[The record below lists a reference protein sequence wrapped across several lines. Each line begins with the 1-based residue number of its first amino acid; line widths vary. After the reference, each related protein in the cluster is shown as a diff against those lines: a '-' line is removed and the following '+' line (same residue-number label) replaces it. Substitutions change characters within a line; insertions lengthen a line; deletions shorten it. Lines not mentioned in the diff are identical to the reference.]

1 MNVDMKMNII
11 KNTDEGNLE
20 DVFEQTSKNFR
31 NNKKTPGK
39 WEGWYSV
46 YEDSKT
52 YICLIGTGKA
62 YDHKCKK
69 PIMSIGIFQSSIDI
83 FKSKKEP
90 RIEFKEKYTLDL
102 TEDHCLKD
110 VATIVSNRFGY
121 TIYDKIIDCDVI
133 EKAYNRRHEYS
144 RSGFEREH

>member
-11 KNTDEGNLE
+11 KNTDRGDLE
-20 DVFEQTSKNFR
+20 DVFDQTSKNFR
-31 NNKKTPGK
+31 NNKKRPGK

-52 YICLIGTGKA
+52 YVCLIGTGRS
-62 YDHKCKK
+62 YDRTYKK
-69 PIMSIGIFQSSIDI
+69 PIMSIGIFVSSFDI
-83 FKSKKEP
+83 FKSKREP
-90 RIEFKEKYTLDL
+90 RIEFKDKYTLDL
-102 TEDHCLKD
+102 TEEHSLKD
-110 VATIVSNRFGY
+110 VATIISNRFGY
-121 TIYDKIIDCDVI
+121 TICDKIIDCDVI

>member
-11 KNTDEGNLE
+11 ENTNEGDLE
-20 DVFEQTSKNFR
+20 DVFDQTSKNFR

-62 YDHKCKK
+62 YDRKYKK
-69 PIMSIGIFQSSIDI
+69 PIMSIGIFSSSVDI

-90 RIEFKEKYTLDL
+90 RIEFKGKYTLDL
-102 TEDHCLKD
+102 TEDCCLKD
-110 VATIVSNRFGY
+110 IARIVSNSFGY
-121 TIYDKIIDCDVI
+121 TICDKIIDCDVI